1 MSLQL
6 LKHFFNPQS
15 ITVIGASINVKRAGY
30 LVMNNLLAAGF
41 NGPIMPVTPKY
52 TSVHGVL
59 AYKQVSDL
67 PIVPDLAVICTN
79 EFRIPKIL
87 EALAAKGCH
96 AAIIVTT
103 ESDHVVSTRIY
114 DIAATHKIR
123 LLGMSSLGIINPHN
137 LVNASLAHCNALPG
151 NIAFISQS
159 AAVCTT
165 VLDWATSKGIG
176 FSAFISLGDAQDISF
191 AELLDYLAR
200 DPKTQSILLYIDNID
215 NARDFISA
223 ARAIAQHKTVLVIKS
238 GSSVLGAKAAALH
251 SRGDFGHDSV
261 YDAAIKRAG
270 MLRVHDLH
278 ELFAA
283 VETLAYSNYL
293 HGERLAIISN
303 GGGLGVLAVDNLVEE
318 GGRLAE
324 LDDTVMDKLN
334 ACLPVNWSHNNPID
348 MIGDADPKRY
358 ATALG
363 HLMDNDKVDAV
374 LIMHSPSALSDS
386 EETAQ
391 AIIDVIKQHPKRKQ
405 INILT
410 NWAGEE
416 AAKPARQMFANAKIP
431 TFRTPNGAITAFMH
445 LVQYRRNKKL
455 LMETPTTLPDHLI
468 YEADIAAEY
477 IKQRFELQAT
487 CEFADHDRQLLPQN
501 VKLDTYFT
509 KPLLDAYHLNTIDT
523 AIAKDIEDAIEKA
536 KVIGYPLAVKINS
549 PDIQYKSQVHGVM
562 LNINNA
568 RELDSAL
575 NSIKLR
581 IKTALPEVRLNGF
594 TLQKMVASGLALEL
608 RVMIKQDA
616 IFGPVIAIS
625 QDSDARDLQTTL
637 ENAVVALPPLNM
649 ALARYLVIQGI
660 KDKKIKVKQHA
671 KDFDMQAVCL
681 MLTQISQMLL
691 DNPEINDLD
700 LNPVL
705 VSGSDVI
712 IVDSQVKLSRTNANN
727 SDNLANRFAISP
739 YPKQLEEVVTLKDGQ
754 KVLVRPIKAE
764 DEVRH
769 QTFDDGLTKEDR
781 YKRYFSQRGSMTH
794 EEMAM
799 LTQIDY
805 QREMAFIAVRLVGSE
820 EQETLAVIRASTD
833 PDNTEAEFGMV
844 VSSEMQ
850 GLGLGKV
857 LLNKLISYQ
866 TSKGTKYL
874 AGMTMLSNRGMATLA
889 KKLGFSTERDI
900 EEGVINMHM
909 ELNKGPSV

>member
-15 ITVIGASINVKRAGY
+15 ITVIGASVNVKRAGY

-59 AYKQVSDL
+59 AYKKVSDL

-79 EFRIPKIL
+79 EFRIPDIL
-87 EALAAKGCH
+87 KALAVKGCP
-96 AAIIVTT
+96 AAVIITT
-103 ESDHVVSTRIY
+103 ESDPEVSNSIY
-114 DIAATHKIR
+114 AIAAANKIR

-176 FSAFISLGDAQDISF
+176 FSTFVSLGDAQDISF

-200 DPKTQSILLYIDNID
+200 DAKTQSILLYIDNID
-215 NARDFISA
+215 NAREFLSA
-223 ARAIAQHKTVLVIKS
+223 ARAISQHKTVLVIKS
-238 GSSVLGAKAAALH
+238 GSSLLGAKAAALH
-251 SRGDFGHDSV
+251 SRGVFGHDSV
-261 YDAAIKRAG
+261 YDAAFKRAG

-303 GGGLGVLAVDNLVEE
+303 GGGLGILAVDNLVEE

-324 LDDTVMDKLN
+324 LDAPLMDKLN
-334 ACLPVNWSHNNPID
+334 ACLPSNWSHNNPID

-358 ATALG
+358 ATALT
-363 HLMDNDKVDAV
+363 HLMDSDKVDAI

-391 AIIDVIKQHPKRKQ
+391 AIVDAINKHPKRKQ

-410 NWAGEE
+410 NWTGET
-416 AAKPARQMFANAKIP
+416 AARPARQIFANAKIP

-455 LMETPTTLPDHLI
+455 LMETPTSLPEHLI
-468 YEADIAAEY
+468 YDANAAAEY
-477 IKQRFELQAT
+477 IKQS
-487 CEFADHDRQLLPQN
+487 LLERGNSEQDN
-501 VKLDTYFT
+501 LVKLSTYCT

-523 AIAKDIEDAIEKA
+523 HIVLDIAEAIEKA
-536 KVIGYPLAVKINS
+536 KIIGYPLAVKINS
-549 PDIQYKSQVHGVM
+549 PNIQFKSQVHGVM

-575 NSIKLR
+575 TSITVRVKA
-581 IKTALPEVRLNGF
+581 ALPDAELTGF

-625 QDSDARDLQTTL
+625 QDSDARDLQSTL

-660 KDKKIKVKQHA
+660 KDKKIKIKQHA
-671 KDFDMQAVCL
+671 QEFDMQAVCL
-681 MLTQISQMLL
+681 MLTQLSQMLL
-691 DNPEINDLD
+691 DNPQINDLD

-705 VSGSDVI
+705 VSGTVVT
-712 IVDSQVKLSRTNANN
+712 IVDSQVTLKPSEL
-727 SDNLANRFAISP
+727 NLPCRFAISP
-739 YPKQLEEVVTLKDGQ
+739 YPKHLEERVTLKNGQ
-754 KVLVRPIKAE
+754 VVLLRPIMAE
-764 DEVRH
+764 DETRH
-769 QTFDDGLTKEDR
+769 HIFDSGLTKEDR

-805 QREMAFIAVRLVGSE
+805 EREMAFIAIRLEQGD
-820 EQETLAVIRASTD
+820 EQEILAVIRASTD
-833 PDNTEAEFGMV
+833 PDNIDAEFGMI
-844 VSSEMQ
+844 VSSNLQ
-850 GLGLGKV
+850 GLGLGSI
-857 LLNKLISYQ
+857 LLRKLINYQ
-866 TSKGTKYL
+866 QNKGTKYL
-874 AGMTMLSNRGMATLA
+874 SAMTMLTNVGMATLA
-889 KKLGFSTERDI
+889 KKLGFKIERDI
-900 EEGVINMHM
+900 EEGIINMHM
-909 ELNKGPSV
+909 ELKNIPLV